1 MRVSFRQGI
10 VQYQVDNQGNQNF
23 LQSTGTGVSLLAN
36 VTPFIAT
43 LAQKDANYLI
53 DITQTV
59 VNAWSGPFQS
69 QVQTWLYIDVNL
81 VTAAQT
87 FGTTTLQPVV
97 SPYAPTTNLQTG
109 LHWFDTTSVQMKI
122 YTGNGWQVVVRVFVG
137 SVVGGSASFYSMTGN
152 SGNYGGTQIGVNVG
166 NFSGPLVYDAYGKP
180 LRTSNGTFFTT
191 ESTTTVDGS
200 TGNVRLAADL
210 LTAQSL
216 APIPAFSV
224 VYFPA
229 FNVINLATPTLTVAP
244 RIFGIVTEN
253 LQVGDTCYVYTDCVI
268 TNNNWAFT
276 QMHAAVY
283 ADTDGQV
290 TLTQQLDQQSIGYT
304 VAPNAIRIEPVST
317 IIQNVTP
324 PLTESALYAMLQQFV
339 GSLSIVGPATL
350 TANTSQQY
358 TLQFT
363 SSVNGSIINPALCHI
378 GVSGDGELAYIDGN
392 NTLYVGNVT
401 ESTQVELTAYYP
413 FGISVSSATMQV
425 TLNPAQPVSIA
436 ISGPSTIYEG
446 HSASYVTTATF
457 PNGSTQQ
464 VEAVLVIGNT
474 VVASINQSNLGV
486 RIFSSVGIAS
496 GVNSISDTILATYTL
511 TDGSGTVL
519 TASMSVTYLRVLPVS
534 LQVQGA
540 SAVLSGASSQ
550 YQAILTN
557 NSGSTANVTATS
569 TWSLTDTIGLSSITQ
584 TGLLQI
590 GAVYSPSSVTVQASY
605 TANGVIVTANEVVQV
620 MCPALYGIG
629 PALPSDMATFIPT
642 LQYHGT
648 SGSLDASFAIDD
660 IGFANYMWY
669 AYPMSYGLATFLD
682 VGSQLTG
689 GWDGA
694 GNSGD
699 GSTQYGGPI
708 QVGIDTNGV
717 GTTYYVYR
725 TDHSNLGAAATNQWV
740 VS

>member
-43 LAQKDANYLI
+43 LAQKDVNYLI
-53 DITQTV
+53 EQTKTI
-59 VNAWSGPFQS
+59 VNAWPGPFQS

-97 SPYAPTTNLQTG
+97 APYAPTTNLQVG
-109 LHWFDTTSVQMKI
+109 LHWFDTTHIQMKI
-122 YTGNGWQVVVRVFVG
+122 WTGNGWQIVVRVFVG

-152 SGNYGGTQIGVNVG
+152 NGNYGGTQIGINVP
-166 NFSGPLVYDAYGKP
+166 NFSGLLVYDAYGKP
-180 LRTSNGTFFTT
+180 LRNSNGTFFTT
-191 ESTTTVDGS
+191 ETTTTIDGS

-229 FNVINLATPTLTVAP
+229 FNVINLATPSLNVAP

-253 LQVGDTCYVYTDCVI
+253 LQVGDTCFVYTDCVI

-276 QMHAAVY
+276 EMHAAVY

-290 TLTQQLDQQSIGYT
+290 TTVQQLDQQSIGYT

-317 IIQNVTP
+317 IIQQVTP
-324 PLTESALYAMLQQFV
+324 PLTELELYNMLEQCV
-339 GSLSIVGPATL
+339 GSLSIVGPSTL

-378 GVSGDGELAYIDGN
+378 GVSGNGELAYIDGN
-392 NTLYVGNVT
+392 NILYVGNVLEQT
-401 ESTQVELTAYYP
+401 TVELTAYYP
-413 FGISVSSATMQV
+413 YGVSVSSATLQL
-425 TLNPAQPVSIA
+425 TLNPAQPASIA
-436 ISGPSTIYEG
+436 LSGPVTIYEG
-446 HSASYVTTATF
+446 NSASYTTTATF
-457 PNGSTQQ
+457 PNGSTEQ
-464 VEAVLVIGNT
+464 VQGVLQIGNT
-474 VVASINQSNLGV
+474 TVANINQSNLVV
-486 RIFSSVGIAS
+486 RVFASVGIPS
-496 GVNSISDTILATYTL
+496 GTNTINDTITATYTL

-519 TASMSVTYLRVLPVS
+519 TATLPVTYLRVLPVS

-540 SAVLSGASSQ
+540 SQLLSGASSQ
-550 YQAILTN
+550 YQAVVTH
-557 NSGSTANVTATS
+557 NSGTIAQVTSSS
-569 TWSLTDTIGLSSITQ
+569 TWSITDTIGLSSIAQ
-584 TGLLQI
+584 TGMLTI
-590 GAVYSPSSVTVQASY
+590 GAVYTPSTVTVQASY
-605 TANGVIVTANEVVQV
+605 TANGVTLTAQEPVQV
-620 MCPALYGIG
+620 LCPALYGIG
-629 PALPSDMATFIPT
+629 PALPSNMAAFIPT
-642 LQYHGT
+642 LQYQGT
-648 SGSLDASFAIDD
+648 SGSRASNFSIDD

-708 QVGIDTNGV
+708 QVGIDSNGI

-725 TDHSNLGAAATNQWV
+725 TDHSNLGAAANNHWV